1 VGAAMNRQDKLLN
14 AYKLL
19 AIAAQAYWEDYYVN
33 HGPDEN
39 VTYKLHCELENCLHL
54 VNSIKASQ
62 FEYQVVE
69 FTDEAAYVPPRPQW
83 TIHRVYGNGDVLKTT
98 SFFSNKPDAERACAN
113 LNEIFND

>member
-1 VGAAMNRQDKLLN
+1 MNKQEKLLN

-19 AIAAQAYWEDYYVN
+19 AIAAQAYWEDYYEN
-33 HGPDEN
+33 HGPDDN
-39 VTYKLHCELENCLHL
+39 VTHKLHAELENCLHL

-69 FTDEAAYVPPRPQW
+69 FTDPDAYCPPRPQW

-98 SFFSNKPDAERACAN
+98 SFFSSKADAERACRN
-113 LNEIFND
+113 LNRYEVFHD